1 MTSWAALDHEL
12 ARWRDNGHT
21 PSFWW
26 RDDDAIRATDALD
39 RMLTLNRR
47 WRVPISLAV
56 IPGLA
61 DRSLAVALD
70 GRADVAILQHG
81 FRHLNHATGGDK
93 KSELGAHRPLIKII
107 SELETGRALMKS
119 LFQGAALPVLV
130 PPWNR
135 IDDAVIAKL
144 SGAGYGGIS
153 RFHARTRP
161 EAAPGL
167 TEVNSHVDIID
178 WPGGRG
184 YRGDEAVLGE
194 LCEHLAARRQG
205 AVDSSEPT
213 GILTHHLEHDE
224 ASWAFIETLLERTA
238 SDAVDIWKA
247 AGEIFSTCAGLQ

>member
-12 ARWRDNGHT
+12 ARWRDDGRT
-21 PSFWW
+21 PRFWW
-26 RDDDAIRATDALD
+26 RDDDAIRATNALD

-61 DRSLAVALD
+61 DPSLGGVLD
-70 GRADVAILQHG
+70 GRSDVAILQHG
-81 FRHLNHATGGDK
+81 FRHLNHAIGGDK
-93 KSELGAHRPLIKII
+93 KSELGAHRPLIEII
-107 SELETGRALMKS
+107 SELETGRALMES

-135 IDDAVIAKL
+135 IDDAIVAKL
-144 SGAGYGGIS
+144 PGAGYGGIS
-153 RFHARTRP
+153 RFRARTRP

-167 TEVNSHVDIID
+167 TQVNTHVDIID

-184 YRGDEAVLGE
+184 YRGDEAVLGQ

-205 AVDSSEPT
+205 AVDASEPT
-213 GILTHHLEHDE
+213 GLLTHHLEHDE
-224 ASWAFIETLLERTA
+224 ASWTFIETFLERTA
-238 SDAVDIWKA
+238 ASAVDMWKA
-247 AGEIFSTCAGLQ
+247 ACEIFFTRAGLQ